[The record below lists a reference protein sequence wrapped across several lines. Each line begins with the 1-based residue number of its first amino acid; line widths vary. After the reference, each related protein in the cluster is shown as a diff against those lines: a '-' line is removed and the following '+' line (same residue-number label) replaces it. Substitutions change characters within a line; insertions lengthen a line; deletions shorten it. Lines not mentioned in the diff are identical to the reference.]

1 MIKLTN
7 NLKSNKGFT
16 LQDLILAIMILML
29 FVGTVGSL
37 FISVYQVNAD
47 TKVDALTTIY
57 AIKILE
63 YIDKINYEEVTEA
76 KKASLISK
84 MQTELDI
91 PNSLRVSLNIT
102 NYNPDWSSK
111 DYVKQVKLTIDY
123 TFNKKDKQISIN
135 RLKVKEL

>member
-1 MIKLTN
+1 MIKFAN
-7 NLKSNKGFT
+7 NFKSNKGFT

-47 TKVDALTTIY
+47 SKVDALTTIY

-111 DYVKQVKLTIDY
+111 DYVKQVRLIIDY
-123 TFNKKDKQISIN
+123 TFNNKDKQLLIDT
-135 RLKVKEL
+135 LKVKEL